1 MPLLKYTTKVPAA
14 HTIEQITRLLIK
26 SGAASIL
33 TDYDKGRIVSVSF
46 RIETPT
52 GVMPY
57 VLPSN
62 IDKVHKVLA
71 NQQRAGEIAP
81 RYATREHAERVAWR
95 ILQEWIEAQMA
106 LLETE
111 MVTMDQ
117 LFMPY
122 LIFKNNQ
129 TLYEHLVADGGF
141 EQLAL
146 PTGEGV
152 N

>member
-1 MPLLKYTTKVPAA
+1 MPLLMYTTKIPAER
-14 HTIEQITRLLIK
+14 TIAQITRLLIK

-33 TDYDKGRIVSVSF
+33 TDYDKGRIVGVSF

-62 IDKVHKVLA
+62 IDKVHQVLT
-71 NQQRAGEIAP
+71 NQQRRGEIAP
-81 RYATREHAERVAWR
+81 RYATRDHAERVAWR
-95 ILQEWIEAQMA
+95 ILQEWIEAQLA
-106 LLETE
+106 LLQTE

-122 LIFKNNQ
+122 LIFGDKK
-129 TLYEHLVADGGF
+129 TLYEHLVLDGGF

-146 PTGEGV
+146 PSGAV
-152 N
+152 